1 MWLKMETKVI
11 EGSVIQSEDHLDA
24 MFVLM
29 EESSEEGVLINKEKE
44 KNWIC
49 EWDNAHGDLT
59 FFR

>member
-1 MWLKMETKVI
+1 MEPKII

-29 EESSEEGVLINKEKE
+29 EKSSEENVLVNVEKE
-44 KNWIC
+44 KSWIC

>member
-1 MWLKMETKVI
+1 LWLKMEQKPI
-11 EGSVIQSEDHLDA
+11 EGSIIPSEDHLDA

-29 EESSEEGVLINKEKE
+29 EQGSEENVLVNVEKE
-44 KNWIC
+44 KSWIC

>member
-1 MWLKMETKVI
+1 MEQKII

-29 EESSEEGVLINKEKE
+29 DESSEENVLIKKEKE